1 MDDRTSGPA
10 AVAAVGDAT
19 VDDEAGLRGLYK
31 QPMGLAV
38 LKQLDRL
45 DAHCRNFLA
54 HSPFAVIG
62 STRPGRGTDVSPRGD
77 APGFARVLDD
87 HTIAIPDRPGN
98 NRLDTLSNIV
108 TDAEVGLLF
117 FIPGIDETLRING
130 TAKLSR
136 DPELLA
142 AAAVQGREPRLVILV
157 TVREAFL
164 HCGKALEALA
174 SVARRLSRRQEVVP
188 FARANDRRAD
198 QAEGRDRRT
207 GGNLH
212 RRELRDR
219 PLLGV
224 RGRSKSFVRR
234 RCREMVAAVARCGHF
249 WQCPRRFVPDA
260 RLHSRAALSFRAGLT
275 SGPHQPGFFHDDFV
289 AHHSLRRTGSGLR
302 HMGHVLGDAGRSRQP
317 THAGDSCGGARGRA
331 GLSAAPVRDDRRRR
345 HRDLRHRRLFPRLAG
360 GHWLCH
366 WRHSVGRGRV
376 YRHER
381 FGARQC
387 AYRAGSDRLAG
398 RRPRT
403 RVPRRSDHRAPR
415 RRARSP
421 RGDPLFRHPHRT
433 AWVSPRTT
441 APSSIPWWR
450 SASAPR

>member
-10 AVAAVGDAT
+10 AVAAVGDAA

-108 TDAEVGLLF
+108 TDADVGLLF
-117 FIPGIDETLRING
+117 FIPGIDETLRVNG

-164 HCGKALEALA
+164 HCGKALKR
-174 SVARRLSRRQEVVP
+174 SRLWHDDYRVDKKSFPSLGRMIVEQTSPKDVTVE
-188 FARANDRRAD
+188 
-198 QAEGRDRRT
+198 QAETFIAENYVT
-207 GGNLH
+207 GL
-212 RRELRDR
+212 
-219 PLLGV
+219 
-224 RGRSKSFVRR
+224 
-234 RCREMVAAVARCGHF
+234 
-249 WQCPRRFVPDA
+249 
-260 RLHSRAALSFRAGLT
+260 
-275 SGPHQPGFFHDDFV
+275 
-289 AHHSLRRTGSGLR
+289 
-302 HMGHVLGDAGRSRQP
+302 
-317 THAGDSCGGARGRA
+317 
-331 GLSAAPVRDDRRRR
+331 
-345 HRDLRHRRLFPRLAG
+345 
-360 GHWLCH
+360 
-366 WRHSVGRGRV
+366 
-376 YRHER
+376 Y
-381 FGARQC
+381 
-387 AYRAGSDRLAG
+387 
-398 RRPRT
+398 
-403 RVPRRSDHRAPR
+403 
-415 RRARSP
+415 
-421 RGDPLFRHPHRT
+421 
-433 AWVSPRTT
+433 
-441 APSSIPWWR
+441 
-450 SASAPR
+450 